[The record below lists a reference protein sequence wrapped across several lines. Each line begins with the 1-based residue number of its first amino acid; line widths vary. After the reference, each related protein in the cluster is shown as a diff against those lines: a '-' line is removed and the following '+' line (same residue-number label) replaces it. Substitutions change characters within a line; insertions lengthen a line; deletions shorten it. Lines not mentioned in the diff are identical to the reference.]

1 MKAFTHESARVRIRQ
16 RRRLSKLWILSGI
29 VICMFLAAR
38 VQADEGNKHKKS
50 SKGATEVVKPAPVKA
65 PKANS
70 GEKKK
75 KGDKVLVTGSLIPR
89 EVSRSTGVLD
99 APFHVYVID
108 SQQIQRSGA
117 TSVA

>member
-1 MKAFTHESARVRIRQ
+1 
-16 RRRLSKLWILSGI
+16 
-29 VICMFLAAR
+29 MFLAAR

-70 GEKKK
+70 AGKKK

-99 APFHVYVID
+99 TPFHVYIID

-117 TSVA
+117 TSVAAVLRSYGMSR